1 MIKARKATPD
11 WCDAHNEAEAAMNRT
26 DDLKVPI
33 YLDYQ
38 STTPTDPR
46 VLELMIPYFFDKP
59 GNPHS
64 RTHSYGRQAQ
74 DAVESA
80 RAKIANIIGSDPREV
95 IFTSGATESNNLA
108 LKGATQFY
116 GKEKHRI
123 VTIATEHKCVLET
136 CQNLSSNGYEVIF
149 LPVETSG
156 LIDLDQLAAHLTDD
170 TLLVSV
176 MAAHNEIGVIQQ
188 ITTIGGLCEERDI
201 LFHTDAA
208 QAVGKIPID
217 VNAMNIDLMSI
228 SSHKLYGPKGIGALY
243 IRRRPRVRLNAQI
256 DGGGQERNLRSGTLP
271 TPLCVGLGSACQIAY
286 DELEQE
292 ARRLQT
298 LRDRLY
304 DGISKELPDV
314 MVHGHLKLRLPG
326 NLNLSFP
333 GLDSEVI
340 MDAIPDIAIS
350 SGSACTS
357 TSIEPSY
364 VIRALG
370 LSEEIA
376 RGSLRFGIGR
386 FTTEAEIDYSIDR
399 ITDTVLTLRTKG
411 KTDEVIAL

>member
-1 MIKARKATPD
+1 
-11 WCDAHNEAEAAMNRT
+11 MNRT
-26 DDLKVPI
+26 DDLNVPI

-46 VLELMIPYFFDKP
+46 VLETMLPFFFEKP

-80 RAKIANIIGSDPREV
+80 RANIANIIGSAPREV

-108 LKGATQFY
+108 LKGAAQFY
-116 GKEKHRI
+116 GNEKSRI
-123 VTIATEHKCVLET
+123 VTITTEHKCVLET
-136 CQNLSSNGYEVIF
+136 CQHLSSNGYEVIF
-149 LPVETSG
+149 LPVEKNG
-156 LIDLDQLAAHLTDD
+156 LIDLDRLASHLTDD
-170 TLLVSV
+170 TLLVSI

-188 ITTIGGLCEERDI
+188 IASIGSLCGQRGI

-228 SSHKLYGPKGIGALY
+228 SSHKVYGPKGIGALY
-243 IRRRPRVRLNAQI
+243 VRRRPRVRLNAQI

-271 TPLCVGLGSACQIAY
+271 TPLCVGLGSACQIAC

-292 ARRLQT
+292 SQRLQN

-304 DGISKELPDV
+304 EGILKELPDV
-314 MVHGHLKLRLPG
+314 MVHGHRKLRLPG
-326 NLNLSFP
+326 NLNLTFP
-333 GLDSEVI
+333 GLNSEVI
-340 MDAIPDIAIS
+340 MEAIPDIAIS

-370 LSEEIA
+370 LSQEIA

-399 ITDTVLTLRTKG
+399 ITSTVLALRTERKA
-411 KTDEVIAL
+411 DEVVAP